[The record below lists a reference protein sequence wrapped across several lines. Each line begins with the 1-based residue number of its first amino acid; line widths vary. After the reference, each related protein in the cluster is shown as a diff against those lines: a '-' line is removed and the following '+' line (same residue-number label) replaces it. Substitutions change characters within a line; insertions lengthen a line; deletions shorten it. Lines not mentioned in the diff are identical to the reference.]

1 MNTIKILLI
10 IYFTFFISSLLKA
23 NDLNYEKIGQWN
35 ITLNN
40 PVQMVDK
47 SRIMTLFNGGTI
59 TFKDGGGKIRD
70 CVEDGHVYSR
80 SVDVNIR
87 CYVEMDDNSTILL
100 EYVAKL
106 VVAESFWD
114 KFGKG
119 EIITPGDGLN
129 YWFGEF
135 KLATMSEKY
144 SWVNDNIIV
153 GKGLEIKAETSE
165 GHGYALYDLYALKH

>member
-1 MNTIKILLI
+1 
-10 IYFTFFISSLLKA
+10 
-23 NDLNYEKIGQWN
+23 
-35 ITLNN
+35 
-40 PVQMVDK
+40 MVDK

-106 VVAESFWD
+106 VLAESFWD

-129 YWFGEF
+129 YWFGEGDGTTI
-135 KLATMSEKY
+135 LGTPSSY
-144 SWVNDNIIV
+144 SPRLLLPICCRA
-153 GKGLEIKAETSE
+153 KFCTSSV
-165 GHGYALYDLYALKH
+165 YFFW